1 MISIIAVGK
10 LKEKAYKDLVDEY
23 VKRLSAYD
31 KVEIT
36 EVADETN
43 QLEETKVKK
52 LEGERIIKAIKKD
65 SFVVLLDLRGRMLNS
80 KELAMKLDCPSI
92 TFPLISAGIFGYPL
106 KPAWRQ
112 AIRACDSFIHR
123 YPDYEIDII
132 FAVLEDRIL
141 GIIVMIIG
149 IAVLAE
155 GVMKLLFP

>member
-43 QLEETKVKK
+43 QLEENKVKK

-80 KELAMKLDCPSI
+80 KELSMKLDEIHTYHSSNI
-92 TFPLISAGIFGYPL
+92 TF
-106 KPAWRQ
+106 
-112 AIRACDSFIHR
+112 
-123 YPDYEIDII
+123 
-132 FAVLEDRIL
+132 
-141 GIIVMIIG
+141 IIG
-149 IAVLAE
+149 GSL
-155 GVMKLLFP
+155 GVSDDVYYRADYKWKLSDLTFPHNLVRVILLEQIYRSYKILNNEPYHK

>member
-1 MISIIAVGK
+1 MISIIAVAK

-80 KELAMKLDCPSI
+80 KELSMKLDEIHTYHSSNI
-92 TFPLISAGIFGYPL
+92 TF
-106 KPAWRQ
+106 
-112 AIRACDSFIHR
+112 
-123 YPDYEIDII
+123 
-132 FAVLEDRIL
+132 
-141 GIIVMIIG
+141 IIG
-149 IAVLAE
+149 GSL
-155 GVMKLLFP
+155 GVSDDVYYRADYKWKLSDLTFPHNLVRVILLEQIYRSYKILNNEPYHK